1 MEVIQV
7 QIIGALFHKFQVAAG
22 EGGGHDGQLQA
33 VVAGLAAELGH
44 VGVVIHQLI
53 GVQVEAGVSGPLG
66 GVVELGDG
74 GVGLLKAL
82 LAVAVAGDVGQA
94 LGAVDVGEFGLVLDD
109 QLLGQMGGA
118 AEENVGKGLVVL
130 NKEGLVT
137 GLALLLTVADM
148 LAEGVV
154 DLADGL
160 DAALDQSV
168 AHGIGVSPLD
178 AQAIGV
184 DLGQIGG
191 GDGLG
196 QPGDG
201 GVQLVGAQLKV
212 GVLKDEVH
220 GAVGI
225 AVGGGKAQLGH
236 QVDRAVAVGSGDAEV
251 VDTKRYLFL

>member
-1 MEVIQV
+1 M
-7 QIIGALFHKFQVAAG
+7 
-22 EGGGHDGQLQA
+22 
-33 VVAGLAAELGH
+33 
-44 VGVVIHQLI
+44 
-53 GVQVEAGVSGPLG
+53 
-66 GVVELGDG
+66 
-74 GVGLLKAL
+74 
-82 LAVAVAGDVGQA
+82 
-94 LGAVDVGEFGLVLDD
+94 GEFGLVLDD

-184 DLGQIGG
+184 NLGQIGG

-220 GAVGI
+220 GAVGV